1 MIQRYRRKALLCLLN
16 FEFCMCTHLDAC
28 MAAHTCL
35 GDVQRANHMMTQS
48 YDPVQRTMV
57 FVKSALTDLDIH
69 GKVGFSESSHK
80 LKTTELQM

>member
-1 MIQRYRRKALLCLLN
+1 
-16 FEFCMCTHLDAC
+16 

-35 GDVQRANHMMTQS
+35 GDVQKANHMMIQS
-48 YDPVQRTMV
+48 YDLVQRTMV

-80 LKTTELQM
+80 LKTTELQMYYTSPSICKAVISI